1 MAGHREGRSDCRSA
15 ALRARCM
22 AAAAA
27 VLLAACASPVVLPPE
42 APPASA
48 PPARPPAA
56 QPALPAAP
64 AAKQPTAAPAP
75 GALPPPAARP
85 PSPTASVPVAPQAVP
100 PTRADAI
107 ARYDRVSFTT
117 LPAVADAD
125 WIAAWPAFL
134 QSCQALLAQAAW
146 KEPCARAAAVDRRS
160 AAAMRGFFAS
170 GFDAY
175 RVRAVA
181 PAEAR
186 DAEVRDTGL
195 VTGYYE
201 PLLRGSRKAS
211 SKYRVPIYRVPDDLI
226 AVDLASVYP
235 ELAGLRLRG
244 KLQGGKLAPY
254 ASRGEIEASNSLKGL
269 ELLWVDDPID
279 AFFLHVQG
287 SGRVQLDDG
296 TITRLGYGD
305 GNGHPY
311 RSIGR
316 WLVDQRELTIDQASM
331 QGIKAWAAR
340 NPQRVA
346 RLLAQNPSYV
356 FFREVPLG
364 DPSTGPKGALNV
376 PLTPHASLAVDTRFI
391 PLGVPILLSSTDPA
405 TGKPF
410 TRPMMAQDTG
420 SAIRGPLRFDYFW
433 GFGADAGEK
442 AGRQKHEGSAWMLA
456 PKGAAPEALL
466 KR

>member
-1 MAGHREGRSDCRSA
+1 
-15 ALRARCM
+15 
-22 AAAAA
+22 
-27 VLLAACASPVVLPPE
+27 
-42 APPASA
+42 
-48 PPARPPAA
+48 
-56 QPALPAAP
+56 
-64 AAKQPTAAPAP
+64 
-75 GALPPPAARP
+75 
-85 PSPTASVPVAPQAVP
+85 VAPQAVP

-107 ARYDRVSFTT
+107 ARYERVPFTG
-117 LPAVADAD
+117 LPAAPDAD
-125 WIAAWPAFL
+125 WIVAWPAFL

-146 KEPCARAAAVDRRS
+146 KEPCTRAAAVDRRS
-160 AAAMRGFFAS
+160 AAAIRGFFA
-170 GFDAY
+170 GAFDAY
-175 RVRAVA
+175 RIRAAA

-186 DAEVRDTGL
+186 DSEVRDTGL

-211 SKYRVPIYRVPDDLI
+211 AKFRVPIYRVPDDLI

-244 KLQGGKLAPY
+244 KLQGRKLVPY
-254 ASRGEIEASNSLKGL
+254 ASRGEIEASGALKGQ

-287 SGRVQLDDG
+287 SGRVQMDDG
-296 TITRLGYGD
+296 KIVRLGYGD
-305 GNGHPY
+305 SNGHPY

-316 WLVDQRELTIDQASM
+316 WLVDQGELTIDQASM
-331 QGIKAWAAR
+331 QGIKAWVAL
-340 NPQRVA
+340 NPR
-346 RLLAQNPSYV
+346 RLGQLLEQNPSFV

-391 PLGVPILLSSTDPA
+391 PLGVPILLRSTDPT
-405 TGKPF
+405 TGAPF
-410 TRPMMAQDTG
+410 VRPMMAQDTG

-433 GFGADAGEK
+433 GFGAEAGEK

-456 PKGAAPEALL
+456 PKGVAPEALL